1 MMLSTLA
8 CIKFAPVD
16 TLDVACPNRSY
27 VAADV
32 APCLRLV
39 HSGIF
44 CFANTSIWLF
54 VLMLHV
60 VSAVNVQST
69 THIHTVTIVSA
80 SMLCS
85 LQMQMTTMMHLSMMM
100 LHLDWAA

>member
-1 MMLSTLA
+1 MLSTLA

-16 TLDVACPNRSY
+16 ALDVACPNKSY

-44 CFANTSIWLF
+44 FFANTSI
-54 VLMLHV
+54 
-60 VSAVNVQST
+60 
-69 THIHTVTIVSA
+69 
-80 SMLCS
+80 
-85 LQMQMTTMMHLSMMM
+85 
-100 LHLDWAA
+100 